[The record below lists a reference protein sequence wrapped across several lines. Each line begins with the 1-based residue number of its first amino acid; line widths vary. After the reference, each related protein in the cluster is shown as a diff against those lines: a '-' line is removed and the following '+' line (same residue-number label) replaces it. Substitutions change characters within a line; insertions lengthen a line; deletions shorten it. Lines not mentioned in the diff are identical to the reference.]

1 MLLSPYFLLGWPPLF
16 MTNTL
21 TLHVFCVYFLFP
33 FSLFLCLLFVWVL
46 TSAKGIPLHSAAM
59 PIAIS
64 YTPEQCQRHLLTLTT
79 VFAVLA
85 WGVDAAAG
93 WNPRTNLGLSG
104 ELLIAC
110 LWGEQSHH
118 HCFTKF
124 FLKKS
129 LSLSQALSLPPF
141 LSLSTRLS
149 NMLLSKKKKKTARKP
164 YPLTW

>member
-1 MLLSPYFLLGWPPLF
+1 

-64 YTPEQCQRHLLTLTT
+64 YTPEQCQHHLLTLTT
-79 VFAVLA
+79 VFCCSCL
-85 WGVDAAAG
+85 GVDAAAG

-118 HCFTKF
+118 HCFTIF
-124 FLKKS
+124 FLNLSGSLASFIS
-129 LSLSQALSLPPF
+129 LSLQG
-141 LSLSTRLS
+141 
-149 NMLLSKKKKKTARKP
+149 
-164 YPLTW
+164 Y